1 MRLVL
6 LCVTLA
12 AVPSLAGDFE
22 GVIIGKPVVSGINPA
37 ALNSMKMYL
46 SPAGFRVEASGQKAG
61 PGGGPFQMTML
72 WRAADPG
79 VTYLLNDAAKA
90 YMKHDISKAKA
101 GAETQAPKVE
111 KLGRTTYLGHS
122 VERVKVTFA
131 NNRSSELWIDT
142 SLRFPSAALAAFGQ
156 EQGHNSAWQA
166 LEKAGVSGIPLKELN
181 VQAGHTDQS
190 TASGWEATS
199 VEKQS
204 LPASMFQVPA
214 DFRETK
220 DPLDLAAPGQ
230 QAALKKQRDEALKNM
245 TPEQRAKFE
254 EMMKKYGQ

>member
-12 AVPSLAGDFE
+12 ALPSLAGDFE
-22 GVIIGKPVVSGINPA
+22 GVIIGKPVVSGTNSA

-61 PGGGPFQMTML
+61 PGGVAFQMTML
-72 WRAADPG
+72 WRVADPG

-90 YMKHDISKAKA
+90 YMKHDITKAKS
-101 GAETQAPKVE
+101 AETEAPKVE
-111 KLGRTTYLGHS
+111 KLGKTTYLGHS
-122 VERVKVTFA
+122 VERVKVTFS
-131 NNRSSELWIDT
+131 NNRTSELWIDT
-142 SLRFPSAALAAFGQ
+142 SLHFPPAALAAFGQ
-156 EQGHNSAWQA
+156 EQGRNSAWQA
-166 LEKAGVSGIPLKELN
+166 LDKAGVSGIPLKELN
-181 VQAGHTDQS
+181 VMPGRTDQS
-190 TASGWEATS
+190 GTSGWEATS

-214 DFRETK
+214 DFHETK

-254 EMMKKYGQ
+254 EMMKKYQQ

>member
-90 YMKHDISKAKA
+90 YMKHDITKAKA
-101 GAETQAPKVE
+101 AETEAPKVE
-111 KLGRTTYLGHS
+111 KLGKTTYLGHS

-131 NNRSSELWIDT
+131 NNRTSELWIDT

-156 EQGHNSAWQA
+156 EQGRNSAWQA

-181 VQAGHTDQS
+181 VTPGRPDQS
-190 TASGWEATS
+190 GTSGWEASS

-204 LPASMFQVPA
+204 LPASTFQVPS
-214 DFRETK
+214 DFHETK
-220 DPLDLAAPGQ
+220 DPLDLVSPSQ
-230 QAALKKQRDEALKNM
+230 QTALKKQRDEALKNM

-254 EMMKKYGQ
+254 EMMKKYQQ